1 MSFQKLYKDLKS
13 GDIHPVYLLHGE
25 EPFFIDQA
33 VKVFETALLTESE
46 RSFNQSIFYGK
57 DSKAQDVI
65 DTCMRYPMF
74 AERQVVILKEAKQMR
89 DFDKLEA
96 YLEKPVPTTVLVIA
110 YKQGKYDARRKLFK
124 HIQKHGEVFL
134 SEVLKEQD
142 VPAFIKAQLQQHKLK
157 ASDHAVAILGDH
169 IGTNLSRL
177 VNEIDK
183 LRINLQQDATVT
195 PEDIE
200 TYIGISKDFNVFE
213 LVNALLEK
221 DLSRSLRILH
231 YMQSNPKE
239 NPTVLTLSNVY
250 AAYAKLYLF
259 FPDGPGNGWS
269 HWKSHGIHAN
279 SMPSYNKARKVYS
292 EAEVEHAFSLLLE
305 YDLRSKGMHN
315 GNTDD
320 NGLLTELV
328 YKLCSG
334 VVTAGVA
341 G

>member
-1 MSFQKLYKDLKS
+1 MSFQKLYKDLRAVK
-13 GDIHPVYLLHGE
+13 ILPVYLLHGE

-33 VKVFETALLTESE
+33 VKVFENELLNESE

-57 DSKAQDVI
+57 DSKAQDII

-89 DFDKLEA
+89 DFDKLET

-124 HIQKHGEVFL
+124 NIAKHGEVFL
-134 SEVLKEQD
+134 SDVLKEQE
-142 VPAFIKAQLQQHKLK
+142 VPTFIKAQLQQQKLQ
-157 ASDHAVAILGDH
+157 ASDHAIAILGDH

-177 VNEIDK
+177 VNEIEK
-183 LRINLQQDATVT
+183 LRINLKDNATVT

-213 LVNALLEK
+213 LVNALLER

-231 YMQSNPKE
+231 YMLSNPKE
-239 NPTVLTLSNVY
+239 NPTVVTLANIY

-259 FPDGPGNGWS
+259 FPDGPCNGWS
-269 HWKSHGIHAN
+269 HWKSHGIHAS
-279 SMPSYNKARKVYS
+279 SMPSFNKARKVYS
-292 EAEVEHAFSLLLE
+292 EEEVEHVFSLLLE
-305 YDLRSKGMHN
+305 YYLRSKGMHN

-320 NGLLTELV
+320 KGLLTEMI
-328 YKLCSG
+328 YKLCMGAS
-334 VVTAGVA
+334 VAGVS
-341 G
+341 